1 MRAQDPQG
9 EQDERKEIKNFRLD
23 RNGTFSLYV
32 CIIHSPNMG
41 RRSRTQNAVYTTFS
55 CRGQL
60 HYMDGLRTF
69 KRETRLSFIGGKFAR
84 RYLRTNCNNCCL
96 LIKPAGDRSVS
107 LKTIPARGTSHFV
120 LVASRAGNFALRA
133 RCKSR
138 GELRTSC
145 SLQVARGTSLDVRHM
160 PYRVPVEMENSR
172 PPHYPLKIDLRARN
186 RADKSAGEKRPSRFS
201 FIGDVNNSCALRGF
215 DPYKSRGEKRSTRFS
230 FIGDAKKSSALLG
243 FFRSCIFPLIAVSYT
258 YIIKLNTNER
268 PAGFGRRIRCQ
279 KA

>member
-9 EQDERKEIKNFRLD
+9 EQDERKKIENFGLD
-23 RNGTFSLYV
+23 RNGTFSVYV

-107 LKTIPARGTSHFV
+107 LKAIPARGTSHFV

-133 RCKSR
+133 R
-138 GELRTSC
+138 
-145 SLQVARGTSLDVRHM
+145 H
-160 PYRVPVEMENSR
+160 
-172 PPHYPLKIDLRARN
+172 

-201 FIGDVNNSCALRGF
+201 FIGDVNNSCALLGI
-215 DPYKSRGEKRSTRFS
+215 DQYKSRGEKRSTRFS

-243 FFRSCIFPLIAVSYT
+243 FFRSCIFPLVAVSYT

-279 KA
+279 TG